1 MSIIPPSKKPG
12 FTLIEI
18 VIVLAVAALIM
29 VIVFVAVQGAL
40 MGRRNDQRRS
50 DARRVLA
57 AVESNPEL
65 YLSATHAQDVSPLT
79 RRLLGIEDVCGFE
92 DPSISAI
99 INVACTSSSPIT
111 ARPVKA
117 RTIATYPGDTVAPWI
132 EIKMNYKCDGNL
144 FSTTASPG
152 SNAVIAVLEPFSS
165 NGTLRRGTRY
175 CINT

>member
-1 MSIIPPSKKPG
+1 MSIIPPSKKSG

-18 VIVLAVAALIM
+18 VIVLAIAALIM

-65 YLSATHAQDVSPLT
+65 YLSATAGQDVSDLT
-79 RRLLGIEDVCGFE
+79 RRLIGVNTACGFE
-92 DPSISAI
+92 DPSISNSI
-99 INVACTSSSPIT
+99 GISCTSSST
-111 ARPVKA
+111 ARQIKM
-117 RTIATYPGDTVAPWI
+117 RITTSTGTGVAPWI
-132 EIKMNYKCDGNL
+132 EIKKDYKCDGNV
-144 FSTTASPG
+144 FSQTSSPG
-152 SNAVIAVLEPFSS
+152 SNAVMFVLEPFTVSGTNR
-165 NGTLRRGTRY
+165 NGINS

>member
-1 MSIIPPSKKPG
+1 MSIIPPSKKSG

-18 VIVLAVAALIM
+18 VIVLAIAALIM

-65 YLSATHAQDVSPLT
+65 YLAAADPTGLT
-79 RRLLGIEDVCGFE
+79 RRLLGIDTPCGFE
-92 DPSISAI
+92 DPSIS
-99 INVACTSSSPIT
+99 NSIT
-111 ARPVKA
+111 APCIGSGSARPIKMRA
-117 RTIATYPGDTVAPWI
+117 GTYAGNNVAPWI
-132 EIKMNYKCDGNL
+132 EVKIGYKCNGNT
-144 FSTTASPG
+144 FSTADSPG
-152 SNAVIAVLEPFSS
+152 SNAVMAVLEPFTITTI
-165 NGTLRRGTRY
+165 NNAEYRIGTKY

>member
-12 FTLIEI
+12 FTLIEV
-18 VIVLAVAALIM
+18 VIVLAIAALIM

-57 AVESNPEL
+57 AVESNPGIYPTNL
-65 YLSATHAQDVSPLT
+65 PGQDVNILT
-79 RRLLGIEDVCGFE
+79 RKLLGVDTVCGFE
-92 DPSISAI
+92 DPSISKTI
-99 INVACTSSSPIT
+99 GIPCTNAGS
-111 ARPVKA
+111 ARPVKM
-117 RTIATYPGDTVAPWI
+117 RITDSIGTGVAPWI
-132 EIKMNYKCDGNL
+132 EIKIGYKCDGNK

-152 SNAVIAVLEPFSS
+152 SNAVMSVLEPFKLNNDGVNR
-165 NGTLRRGTRY
+165 NGTNY

>member
-18 VIVLAVAALIM
+18 VIVLAIAALIM
-29 VIVFVAVQGAL
+29 VIVFVATQGAL
-40 MGRRNDQRRS
+40 QARRNDQRRS

-65 YLSATHAQDVSPLT
+65 YLAATHAQDVSPLT
-79 RRLLGIEDVCGFE
+79 RRLLGIEDICGFE
-92 DPSISAI
+92 DPSISVR
-99 INVACTSSSPIT
+99 INVACTSLNNT
-111 ARPVKA
+111 TVRPVKA
-117 RTIATYPGDTVAPWI
+117 RTLNDYPGDTVAPWI
-132 EIKMNYKCDGNL
+132 EIKMNYKCDGNA
-144 FSTTASPG
+144 FSTSRSVG